1 MPRKRSAN
9 SKRAVARMQEDR
21 LEADVGQMVGAE
33 VVNGAGESLDLSK
46 EEKNKK
52 KKKEKDDKMEKTKF
66 DASIVTVN
74 EINVAAERDSK
85 KMRSILSDD
94 EDEELT
100 LTINEAYKK
109 RFDHNK
115 EREELHR
122 LQEKFNRGELDGD
135 DEGSSSSE
143 EEDEEADLLTEDID
157 QRIAEVV
164 NALRRN
170 DPNVVKNPNVRFF
183 DDVHTSTND
192 KEKKDKPVYLRDY
205 HRMNLLNEL
214 PDHSHDSNA
223 TGELPYAIQVEQE
236 RVELVREMHS
246 AAADDG
252 DDSDGGF
259 PLKKAETLREVQ
271 PIELPDPGDDP
282 ESFLEKYMTSKA
294 WLPSASVKR
303 AKKSTKT
310 TESEHAPELVEE
322 DSEFDDKADEF
333 EAKYN
338 FRFEAGEEAAQIVS
352 YGRDVVNAHS
362 VRRDEETARQRSRRL
377 EREEKEAEKKKKLAE
392 LARYKQLKVKDV
404 MKKLQRVKEIA
415 GLRSDEQLD
424 IAPEDLETDFKE
436 DEWDEKMTRAFGD
449 EFYGRKDKKPE
460 WNFDIEIDDIVPGFS
475 EESEQK
481 LSKRQK
487 KKLEHQKKSDD
498 KKLKNKVEE
507 FVEAEILPFEDSIT
521 DEPETK
527 FRYREVS
534 PESFN
539 LNPADILL
547 ADDNQLNEFIGLK
560 KLAPYREPEKK
571 QKDHKK
577 YAKKKR
583 LREWRK
589 QVFGTTDA
597 PEWEK
602 ALAKKLQ
609 GGK

>member
-1 MPRKRSAN
+1 M
-9 SKRAVARMQEDR
+9 
-21 LEADVGQMVGAE
+21 
-33 VVNGAGESLDLSK
+33 
-46 EEKNKK
+46 
-52 KKKEKDDKMEKTKF
+52 
-66 DASIVTVN
+66 
-74 EINVAAERDSK
+74 
-85 KMRSILSDD
+85 LSDD
-94 EDEELT
+94 EDDDKDEELT

-115 EREELHR
+115 EREELQR

-135 DEGSSSSE
+135 DEESSSSE

-157 QRIAEVV
+157 QRIVEVV

-170 DPNVVKNPNVRFF
+170 DPNIIKNSNVKFF
-183 DDVHTSTND
+183 DDIDTTTND
-192 KEKKDKPVYLRDY
+192 KMKKDKPVYLRDY
-205 HRMNLLNEL
+205 HRMHLLNEL
-214 PDHSHDSNA
+214 PDHAPDINNA
-223 TGELPYAIQVEQE
+223 DGELPYAIQVEQE
-236 RVELVREMHS
+236 RAELVREMHS

-252 DDSDGGF
+252 DDSDDGF
-259 PLKKAETLREVQ
+259 PLKKSETVREIQ
-271 PIELPDPGDDP
+271 PIELPDPAEDP
-282 ESFLEKYMTSKA
+282 ESFLEKYLTSKA
-294 WLPSASVKR
+294 WLPGTSVKG
-303 AKKSTKT
+303 ATTSTRVT
-310 TESEHAPELVEE
+310 TESEHVPELVEE

-362 VRRDEETARQRSRRL
+362 VRRDEETARQRARRL
-377 EREEKEAEKKKKLAE
+377 EREEKEAQKKTKLAE

-415 GLRSDEQLD
+415 GLRDDEQLD
-424 IAPEDLETDFKE
+424 IAPEDFETDFKE
-436 DEWDEKMTRAFGD
+436 DEWDEKMKHAFGD

-460 WNFDIEIDDIVPGFS
+460 WDLDIEIDDIVPGFS

-487 KKLEHQKKSDD
+487 KKLEHRKKSDN
-498 KKLKNKVEE
+498 KKLKAKVEE
-507 FVEAEILPFEDSIT
+507 FVEAEILPFEDSAA

-583 LREWRK
+583 LRQWRK
-589 QVFGTTDA
+589 QVFGTADA

-609 GGK
+609 EE

>member
-1 MPRKRSAN
+1 M
-9 SKRAVARMQEDR
+9 
-21 LEADVGQMVGAE
+21 
-33 VVNGAGESLDLSK
+33 
-46 EEKNKK
+46 
-52 KKKEKDDKMEKTKF
+52 
-66 DASIVTVN
+66 
-74 EINVAAERDSK
+74 
-85 KMRSILSDD
+85 LSDD
-94 EDEELT
+94 EDDDDELS

-115 EREELHR
+115 EREELQR

-135 DEGSSSSE
+135 DEESSTSE

-157 QRIAEVV
+157 RRIVEVV

-170 DPNVVKNPNVRFF
+170 DPDVVKNPNVRFF
-183 DDVHTSTND
+183 DDDDTSAND
-192 KEKKDKPVYLRDY
+192 KVKKDKPVYLRDY

-214 PDHSHDSNA
+214 PDHARDTN
-223 TGELPYAIQVEQE
+223 TIDELPYAIQVEQE
-236 RVELVREMHS
+236 RAELVREMHS
-246 AAADDG
+246 AAAEDG

-259 PLKKAETLREVQ
+259 PLKKAETVREIQ
-271 PIELPDPGDDP
+271 PIELPDPADDP

-294 WLPSASVKR
+294 WLPSASVNR
-303 AKKSTKT
+303 EKKSTKT
-310 TESEHAPELVEE
+310 TGSEHAPELVEE

-362 VRRDEETARQRSRRL
+362 VRRDEETARQRARRL
-377 EREEKEAEKKKKLAE
+377 EKEEKEGAKKKKLAE

-415 GLRSDEQLD
+415 GLRADEQLD

-436 DEWDEKMTRAFGD
+436 DEWDEKMKRAFGD

-460 WNFDIEIDDIVPGFS
+460 WDFDIEIDDIVPEFS
-475 EESEQK
+475 EESELK

-498 KKLKNKVEE
+498 KKLKAKVEE
-507 FVEAEILPFEDSIT
+507 FVEAEILPFEDPVA
-521 DEPETK
+521 DEPETM

-609 GGK
+609 EE